1 MFKILAIYVN
11 LHLIEVDIDNSICE
25 YVLSKLKNE
34 YPNDYEILFFN
45 NINITVRNY
54 NMIKLKYFSE
64 QKRSISSYPIVL
76 LFHFLQ
82 SMMM

>member
-34 YPNDYEILFFN
+34 YPNDYEILFF
-45 NINITVRNY
+45 
-54 NMIKLKYFSE
+54 
-64 QKRSISSYPIVL
+64 
-76 LFHFLQ
+76 
-82 SMMM
+82 